1 MLSRLLS
8 LFTRKNIVDASATP
22 GGENLSPERIFAMR
36 HHRFKLFL
44 TAWNKFQE
52 IMTELEYTLCCEHP
66 FGMYRVRALC
76 TRVSTQVF
84 QCIQQFNQLSP
95 HTHTTLQERFAALQA
110 EVSAMVY
117 PRGDCLLGPEILSLD
132 ECGSMDPALWQSHIR
147 NLTDPATQKLVALRE
162 DFPQSIPPAFV
173 LTAAGCQHIM
183 QHDDLQ
189 DEVNRRIQ
197 ALGGLS
203 PETLFELSESLG
215 ALVESVPLPSAL
227 CLKILAEVEKLRE
240 RTRAR
245 GKNMRLLLRGRL
257 WPEESDGE
265 HGLLLWGP
273 SLPLNSPDD
282 AILNAIRTTLAHK
295 YHAPG
300 LVYRRYRGIPDTGA
314 SVCIVCMA
322 VEEGCIG
329 GLAHTGNPMQPTRGS
344 VHVYSCHGL
353 PEDMEH
359 SRLRVDITH
368 VGRREPHAIRL
379 RNLAN
384 PDAPSLDDAQAVQ
397 VAELALKLEQLYG
410 QPQAMTWLR
419 APDGTLQIIM
429 CRNLV
434 VGQLMPAD
442 AMSQNGGGEDIPAP
456 IACGGITASPGIACG
471 PVHVVRTIDDA
482 RSFPQGGVLVVERDL
497 YQWVALMDRAAAVIT
512 EQGVIASRLGSL
524 AREFGKPAVFGLPN
538 AMDKL
543 GVLDRVTVYGD
554 GGMIYPGC
562 VDALLTLAP
571 PARDFMPGS
580 PVYRTLQ
587 QVAEHILPLTL
598 DPDSPEFKAANCHTY
613 HDIARYCHEKAV
625 GSMFAFGSQHKHAP
639 ERVKQL
645 QDQGVMKQFWVVNL
659 DDGFCPPASND
670 NAARRDPCIGIERI
684 ASVPMQALWRG
695 MNAYAWQGPPPV
707 DSKGFMSV
715 LFEATANPHLDPA
728 AQSAY
733 FSEKNYFMVTK
744 DYCSLHSRF
753 GFHFVSAE
761 ARLGARAQENSLVF
775 QLRGGAANIQRRIL
789 RVRFVAE
796 LLWECGFAPVI
807 RNDAVIARIEGI
819 DRDEGIPILE
829 VAGYLTIHTRQLDMI
844 MTDPRQ
850 VQQQRDKMLAH
861 CRSLLLG
868 KAGGPSS
875 EPGSVPDSASNS
887 APDSGDPLLEVSDA
901 SARA

>member
-8 LFTRKNIVDASATP
+8 FFSRNTSTAAQGTSTGAGT
-22 GGENLSPERIFAMR
+22 SPEHIFAMR

-52 IMTELEYTLCCEHP
+52 VMTELEYTLCCEHP

-76 TRVSTQVF
+76 TKVSTQVF

-95 HTHTTLQERFAALQA
+95 NKNTALQDRFAALQA

-117 PRGDCLLGPEILSLD
+117 PSGDCLLGPEVMSLD
-132 ECGSMDPALWQSHIR
+132 EYGSMSPEGWHTALR
-147 NLTDPATQKLVALRE
+147 NLTDPATQRLVALRE
-162 DFPQSIPPAFV
+162 QFPELIPPAFV

-183 QHDDLQ
+183 QHDGLQ
-189 DEVNRRIQ
+189 DEINRRIQ
-197 ALGGLS
+197 AVGGLN
-203 PETLFELSESLG
+203 PESLFDLSANLG
-215 ALVESVPLPSAL
+215 DLVESVPLPSAL
-227 CLKILAEVEKLRE
+227 TQKILAEVQRLRQNP
-240 RTRAR
+240 RLS
-245 GKNMRLLLRGRL
+245 GGPMRLLLRGRL
-257 WPEESDGE
+257 WPEEQDGD

-273 SLPLNSPDD
+273 SLPLDASDE

-295 YHAPG
+295 YHAQG
-300 LVYRRYRGIPDTGA
+300 LIYRRYRGIPDTGA
-314 SVCIVCMA
+314 SLCIVCMA
-322 VEEGCIG
+322 VKEGCIG

-344 VHVYSCHGL
+344 VHIYSCHGL

-368 VGRREPHAIRL
+368 VGRRAPHAIRL

-384 PDAPSLDDAQAVQ
+384 PDMPSLNDEQAVQ
-397 VAELALKLEQLYG
+397 IAELALQLEDLHK
-410 QPQAMTWLR
+410 QPQALTWLR
-419 APDGTLQIIM
+419 TPDGGLQIVM
-429 CRNLV
+429 CRNLI
-434 VGQLMPAD
+434 VGHLLPAE
-442 AMSQNGGGEDIPAP
+442 SLVQGESDFPAP
-456 IACGGITASPGIACG
+456 LACGGITASPGIACG
-471 PVHVVRTIDDA
+471 PVHVVRNLEDA
-482 RSFPQGGVLVVERDL
+482 RTFPQGGVLVVERDL
-497 YQWVALMDRAAAVIT
+497 YQWVALMDRASAIIT

-543 GVLDRVTVYGD
+543 GVQERVTVYGD

-562 VDALLTLAP
+562 VDALLALAP
-571 PARDFMPGS
+571 PSRDFMPGS

-598 DPDSPEFKAANCHTY
+598 DPDSPEFKAVNCQTY

-645 QDQGVMKQFWVVNL
+645 QDKGVPKQFWVVNL
-659 DDGFCPPASND
+659 DDGFCTDAPDAPYAPGSPAPS
-670 NAARRDPCIGIERI
+670 ATRQRHDPCINIERI
-684 ASVPMQALWRG
+684 SSGPMQALWRG
-695 MNAYAWQGPPPV
+695 MNAYPWQGPPPV

-753 GFHFVSAE
+753 GFHFVSVE
-761 ARLGARAQENSLVF
+761 ARLGERTQENSLVF

-789 RVRFVAE
+789 RVRFVADI
-796 LLWECGFAPVI
+796 LWECGFAPVV
-807 RNDAVIARIEGI
+807 RNDAVLARIEGI
-819 DRDEGIPILE
+819 DRAEGLPILE

-844 MTDPRQ
+844 MTDPVQ
-850 VQQQRDKMLAH
+850 VKQQRSLMLGQ
-861 CRSLLLG
+861 CRSLLMG
-868 KAGGPSS
+868 TAPTVSS
-875 EPGSVPDSASNS
+875 
-887 APDSGDPLLEVSDA
+887 
-901 SARA
+901 